1 MSDEEELSN
10 AIEGDDGF
18 DAGVGA
24 SPSGSGKS
32 KSGLVKILTWVVGI
46 ICGTIFIVTV
56 VVITINIIDRGNQ
69 SQSFAQ
75 VSEEYNTKPP
85 IMVTYGSSMPQIRG
99 RTADKVPQSFI
110 IELDLAYP
118 EDNADALTTEIT
130 QRLPAI
136 VDLVRSYFNSK
147 KAEELAPANEVYL
160 KLQLKEKINR
170 ILTNGP
176 IEDIYFTKKDIFAY

>member
-10 AIEGDDGF
+10 AIEGEDHF
-18 DAGVGA
+18 DAGGG
-24 SPSGSGKS
+24 SPSSGGKS

-75 VSEEYNTKPP
+75 VSEEYNAKPP
-85 IMVTYGSSMPQIRG
+85 IMSFYEANMPQIRG

-110 IELDLAYP
+110 IELALGYP
-118 EDNADALTTEIT
+118 EDKAVALEAEIT

-136 VDLVRSYFNSK
+136 VDLIRSYFNSK
-147 KAEELAPANEVYL
+147 KAEELSYENEDYL

-176 IEDIYFTKKDIFAY
+176 IEMVVFTKKDIFAY

>member
-10 AIEGDDGF
+10 AIEGEESF
-18 DAGVGA
+18 DAGGGMPV
-24 SPSGSGKS
+24 SGGKG
-32 KSGLVKILTWVVGI
+32 KSGLVKILSWVAGI

-56 VVITINIIDRGNQ
+56 VVITIKIIDRGNQ

-85 IMVTYGSSMPQIRG
+85 IMNFYGNMPQIRG
-99 RTADKVPQSFI
+99 RTADKVPKSFI
-110 IELDLAYP
+110 IELDFGYP
-118 EDNADALTTEIT
+118 QEKEASLQPEIT
-130 QRLPAI
+130 QRLPALT
-136 VDLVRSYFNSK
+136 DLVRSYFNGK
-147 KAEELAPANEVYL
+147 KAEEFSYDNEENL

-176 IEDIYFTKKDIFAY
+176 IEMVVFTKFETFDY

>member
-18 DAGVGA
+18 DAGSVAGPA
-24 SPSGSGKS
+24 SAGKS
-32 KSGLVKILTWVVGI
+32 KSGLVKILTWVVGVI
-46 ICGTIFIVTV
+46 VGTIFIVTV
-56 VVITINIIDRGNQ
+56 VVITINVIDRGNQ

-85 IMVTYGSSMPQIRG
+85 VMSFYEENMPQIRG
-99 RTADKVPQSFI
+99 RTSDKVPQSFI
-110 IELDLAYP
+110 IELALGYP
-118 EDNADALTTEIT
+118 EDKATALEAEIT

-136 VDLVRSYFNSK
+136 VDLIRSYFNSK
-147 KAEELAPANEVYL
+147 KADELSYENEEFL

-176 IEDIYFTKKDIFAY
+176 IETVVFTDKQVYAY

>member
-1 MSDEEELSN
+1 MSEEEELAN
-10 AIEGDDGF
+10 AIEGEDSF
-18 DAGVGA
+18 DTVGGGVGPT
-24 SPSGSGKS
+24 SSKS

-46 ICGTIFIVTV
+46 ICGTIFVVTV

-85 IMVTYGSSMPQIRG
+85 IMVFYGSNIPQIRG

-110 IELDLAYP
+110 IELDFGYTEEVAP
-118 EDNADALTTEIT
+118 ALNPEIT

-136 VDLVRSYFNSK
+136 VDLIRSYFNSK
-147 KAEELAPANEVYL
+147 RADELSYENEEYL

-176 IEDIYFTKKDIFAY
+176 IEMVVFTKKDIFAY

>member
-18 DAGVGA
+18 DAGGGG
-24 SPSGSGKS
+24 GSAGGGKS
-32 KSGLVKILTWVVGI
+32 KSGLVKILTWVAGI
-46 ICGTIFIVTV
+46 VVGTIFIVTV
-56 VVITINIIDRGNQ
+56 VVITIGIIDRGNQ

-85 IMVTYGSSMPQIRG
+85 IMTFYGNMAEIRG
-99 RTADKVPQSFI
+99 RTSDKVPKSFVI
-110 IELDLAYP
+110 AVDFGYPEEKDNTLRIEL
-118 EDNADALTTEIT
+118 T
-130 QRLPAI
+130 QRLPALQ
-136 VDLVRSYFNSK
+136 DLARGYFSSK
-147 KAEELAPANEVYL
+147 TDAELKSFDNEANL

-176 IEDIYFTKKDIFAY
+176 IEQVVFLKKETFDF

>member
-18 DAGVGA
+18 D
-24 SPSGSGKS
+24 SGGGSTSSGGKSS

-85 IMVTYGSSMPQIRG
+85 IMVFYGSNMPQIRG

-110 IELDLAYP
+110 IELDFGYTEEVAT
-118 EDNADALTTEIT
+118 ALNPEIT

-136 VDLVRSYFNSK
+136 VDLIRSYFNSK
-147 KAEELAPANEVYL
+147 KAEELSYENEEYL

-176 IEDIYFTKKDIFAY
+176 IEMVVFTKKDIFAY

>member
-18 DAGVGA
+18 DAGGGV
-24 SPSGSGKS
+24 PSAGSKS

-56 VVITINIIDRGNQ
+56 VVITIKVIDRGNQ

-75 VSEEYNTKPP
+75 VSEEYNAKPP
-85 IMVTYGSSMPQIRG
+85 IMVFYGSNMPQIRG

-110 IELDLAYP
+110 IELDLGYP
-118 EDNADALTTEIT
+118 ESIKEALSTEIT
-130 QRLPAI
+130 LRLPAI
-136 VDLVRSYFNSK
+136 VDLIRSYFNSK
-147 KAEELAPANEVYL
+147 KAEELSYENEEFL

-176 IEDIYFTKKDIFAY
+176 IETVVFTKKDIFAY

>member
-10 AIEGDDGF
+10 AIEGDEGF
-18 DAGVGA
+18 DAGVG
-24 SPSGSGKS
+24 SSGSGSGGNKS

-46 ICGTIFIVTV
+46 IVGTIFIVTV
-56 VVITINIIDRGNQ
+56 VVITIGVIDRGNQ

-85 IMVTYGSSMPQIRG
+85 IMVYYGDMMEQIRG
-99 RTADKVPQSFI
+99 RTSDKVPISFI
-110 IELDLAYP
+110 IEIDFGYP
-118 EDNADALTTEIT
+118 EERAAALSAEIT

-136 VDLVRSYFNSK
+136 VDLVRSYFSSK
-147 KAEELAPANEVYL
+147 KADELSNENEEFL
-160 KLQLKEKINR
+160 KLQIKEKINR

-176 IEDIYFTKKDIFAY
+176 IEMVVITKKDMF

>member
-10 AIEGDDGF
+10 AIEGDESFG
-18 DAGVGA
+18 GGGG
-24 SPSGSGKS
+24 SPSGGGKS
-32 KSGLVKILTWVVGI
+32 KSGLVKILTWVAGI
-46 ICGTIFIVTV
+46 VCGTIFIVTV
-56 VVITINIIDRGNQ
+56 VVITIKVIDRGNQ

-85 IMVTYGSSMPQIRG
+85 IMKFYGDMMPEIRG

-110 IELDLAYP
+110 IALDFGYP
-118 EDNADALTTEIT
+118 EDVAVALDPEIT

-136 VDLVRSYFNSK
+136 VDLIRSYFNGK
-147 KAEELAPANEVYL
+147 KAEELSYENEEFL

-176 IEDIYFTKKDIFAY
+176 IETVVFTKKDIFAY